1 MAYYREPTYSISF
14 MFRRILVPIDGSAGS
29 LKALDVSVDFA
40 KRYGSKLTALIVN
53 DKNINVEEISEEVM
67 NRARKAGIELSIKV
81 KEIRNYGE
89 SVVSKIL
96 EEVSEGGYDF
106 VIIGARGRTISEQII
121 IGSTALSVIINSPIS
136 CMVIR

>member
-1 MAYYREPTYSISF
+1 MTYYREPTYMISF

-29 LKALDVSVDFA
+29 LKALDVSLDFA
-40 KRYGSKLTALIVN
+40 KRYGSKITALVVN
-53 DKNINVEEISEEVM
+53 DKNINVEEVSEEVRS
-67 NRARKAGIELSIKV
+67 RARKAGVEISIKV
-81 KEIRNYGE
+81 KELRNSNE

-96 EEVSEGGYDF
+96 EEVFEGSYDL
-106 VIIGARGRTISEQII
+106 ITIGARGRTISEQII

>member
-1 MAYYREPTYSISF
+1 

-29 LKALDVSVDFA
+29 LKALDVSLDFA
-40 KRYGSKLTALIVN
+40 KRYGSKITALVVN
-53 DKNINVEEISEEVM
+53 DKNINVEEVSEEVRS
-67 NRARKAGIELSIKV
+67 RARKAGVEISIKV
-81 KEIRNYGE
+81 KELRNSNE

-96 EEVSEGGYDF
+96 EEVFEGGYDL
-106 VIIGARGRTISEQII
+106 ITIGARGRTISEQII

>member
-81 KEIRNYGE
+81 KEIRNSGE

>member
-29 LKALDVSVDFA
+29 LKAFDVALDFA
-40 KRYGSKLTALIVN
+40 KRYGSKVTALIVN
-53 DKNINVEEISEEVM
+53 DGNLNVEEISEEVRV
-67 NRARKAGIELSIKV
+67 RARKAGTELNIKV
-81 KEIRNYGE
+81 KEIRNSGE

-96 EEVSEGGYDF
+96 EELSEGSYDF